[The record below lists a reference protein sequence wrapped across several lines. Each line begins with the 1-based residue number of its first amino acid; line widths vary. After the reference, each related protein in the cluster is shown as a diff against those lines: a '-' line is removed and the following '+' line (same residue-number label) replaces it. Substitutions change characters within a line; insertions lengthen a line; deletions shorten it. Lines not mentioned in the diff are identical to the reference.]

1 MSARQALLFALGL
14 LGSLGL
20 AQAETWRFAA
30 IGDTPYSDREQAELP
45 GMLGNIAEYGAELII
60 HVGDIKNSQSRCDDS
75 LYAARY
81 EVFNS
86 ARIPFILIPGDNE
99 WTDCKKV
106 TAGSFD
112 PLERLQALRRQFW
125 RTNDSLGQQKIRL
138 QRQSDAYPEH
148 QRFQLGPVLFITLNL
163 PGPDNHYSG
172 RQANGGPEFQQR
184 NAASLDWVREAFA
197 QARRHKTAGLV
208 IAFQA
213 NPGFKTYADRLAHR
227 GFREFLD
234 VLGEESQ
241 GFPGQVLLVHGD
253 THWNRIDQPLLDQQ
267 QRPLSNVTR
276 LETFG
281 YPLMGWTRVI
291 IDPEFPTL
299 FRFENHP
306 WPPNRAQ
313 LP

>member
-1 MSARQALLFALGL
+1 MLSALGCH
-14 LGSLGL
+14 
-20 AQAETWRFAA
+20 AIQAETWRFAA
-30 IGDTPYSDREQAELP
+30 IGDTPYSAREEAELP
-45 GMLGNIAEYGAELII
+45 AMLGDMAEYGADLII
-60 HVGDIKNSQSRCDDS
+60 HVGDIKNSQSRCDDA
-75 LYAARY
+75 LYAERHALFDRT
-81 EVFNS
+81 
-86 ARIPFILIPGDNE
+86 RIPFILIPGDNE

-125 RTNDSLGQQKIRL
+125 RTDDSLGQQKIRL
-138 QRQSDAYPEH
+138 QRQSSAYPEH

-172 RQANGGPEFQQR
+172 RYIDGGPEFSQR
-184 NAASLDWVREAFA
+184 NSAAIEWVRQGFA
-197 QARRHKTAGLV
+197 LAKREQRGGIV

-213 NPGFKTYADRLAHR
+213 NPGFKTYADGLPHR

-234 VLGEESQ
+234 VLREESQ
-241 GFPGQVLLVHGD
+241 RYAGQVLLVHGD

-267 QRPLSNVTR
+267 QRPMANVTR

-291 IDPEFPTL
+291 IDPESPSL

-306 WPPNRAQ
+306 WPPNQAR